1 MLDNTQIEE
10 EDDDDEGVDMLE
22 RKEKTKQDIE
32 ILKKCVYEVWFLYN
46 FSFCF

>member
-32 ILKKCVYEVWFLYN
+32 ILEK
-46 FSFCF
+46 